1 MRTAKKWS
9 ISIIIV
15 TSIFSVS
22 AQDMVDTTYVERDV
36 RIEKEYQPE
45 VLENRRL
52 NLELPAAEIQQTR
65 NEVSY
70 SGYNN
75 PLSLTTPFTPSNQS
89 EMSIMNRLNTKN
101 GFARVGIGYPLIWL
115 ADLWYPLLEKKND
128 SFSFGLKH
136 NGTYAYTQTNIL
148 TDVGL
153 KYQHRFDRLNLNSY
167 IGYGNQYFNYYGL
180 RSEERRVGK
189 EC

>member
-22 AQDMVDTTYVERDV
+22 AQDMIDTTYVERDV

-65 NEVSY
+65 NEVYY

-101 GFARVGIGYPLIWL
+101 GFARVGIG
-115 ADLWYPLLEKKND
+115 
-128 SFSFGLKH
+128 
-136 NGTYAYTQTNIL
+136 
-148 TDVGL
+148 
-153 KYQHRFDRLNLNSY
+153 
-167 IGYGNQYFNYYGL
+167 
-180 RSEERRVGK
+180 
-189 EC
+189 